1 MSGQLLILLGVA
13 LAAGMGA
20 WVLLHLL
27 DFLLQAQKN
36 SLDRTAG
43 QTLAEMF
50 IFVDT
55 QTLWRA
61 TIVSAVVLPVL
72 LYFITDAPVLPVA
85 AFIAILVMP
94 KAVVS
99 WLKKRRTTKFEGQ
112 LPDAL
117 LMLSGAMRAGASF
130 NTALESMVK
139 EQKPPLSQEFDLMV
153 REQRLGV
160 DLDTA
165 LLHMEARMPL
175 QDFMMV
181 VAAMRISREVGGNL
195 AEILESLAS
204 TLRRKNEMEGKI
216 RALTGQGKMQGIVM
230 SALPLMMLFVL
241 TKVEPVAMAP
251 LFTTWYGWVT
261 MAIILVA
268 EVIGYM
274 FIRKIVNIDV

>member
-1 MSGQLLILLGVA
+1 MNELPILLGAGAAAA
-13 LAAGMGA
+13 LGSWALM
-20 WVLLHLL
+20 HFL
-27 DFLLQAQKN
+27 DYLVRAQKT
-36 SLDRTAG
+36 SLDRAAG
-43 QTLAEMF
+43 QTLAELF
-50 IFVDT
+50 IFVDP
-55 QTLWRA
+55 QKLWRISA
-61 TIVSAVVLPVL
+61 LSAVVLPLL
-72 LYFITDAPVLPVA
+72 LYAVTGTPVLPLAVFA
-85 AFIAILVMP
+85 AILFMP
-94 KAVVS
+94 KAAVA
-99 WLKKRRTTKFEGQ
+99 WMKKKRIEKFELQ

-139 EQKPPLSQEFDLMV
+139 EQKPPLSQEFSLMV

-165 LLHMEARMPL
+165 LLHMEKRMPL

-195 AEILESLAS
+195 AEILESLAN

-230 SALPLMMLFVL
+230 SALPLLMLAVL
-241 TKVEPVAMAP
+241 TKMEPVAMAP

-261 MAIILVA
+261 IFVILVA
-268 EVIGYM
+268 EVLGYLA
-274 FIRKIVNIDV
+274 ISKIVNIDV

>member
-1 MSGQLLILLGVA
+1 VSEQYLVLIGVA
-13 LAAGMGA
+13 LAAGFGG
-20 WVLLHLL
+20 WTLLHFLDYLL
-27 DFLLQAQKN
+27 LVQKK
-36 SLDRTAG
+36 SLDRAAG
-43 QTLAEMF
+43 QTLAELF
-50 IFVDT
+50 IFVDPEH
-55 QTLWRA
+55 LRR
-61 TIVSAVVLPVL
+61 ISLLSAVVVPLVL
-72 LYFITDAPVLPVA
+72 YALTRAPVLPVA

-94 KAVVS
+94 KVGVA
-99 WLKKRRTTKFEGQ
+99 WLKKRRNTKFESQ

-165 LLHMEARMPL
+165 LKHMEVRIPL

-195 AEILESLAS
+195 AEILESLAN

-230 SALPLMMLFVL
+230 SALPMLMLLVL
-241 TKVEPVAMAP
+241 TKMEPKAMEP

-268 EVIGYM
+268 ETLGYIVIS
-274 FIRKIVNIDV
+274 KIVNIDV